1 MGMDARG
8 PSLGGSPLGSV
19 FAMPTAC
26 YDDSLVQCVLNDKD
40 SANDARFLL
49 GGPAVDRE
57 HPDDQQLQY
66 VEQFA
71 AFFATEGLARM
82 SARVLALLTVSGTP
96 GQSSR
101 QLTGALGASKGSIS
115 TATRFLIQT
124 SLIERFHVR
133 GSRQDYFRLR
143 PEAWSNFIRQRL
155 DFVSGMREM
164 ADRGL
169 SVAGLAA
176 EARARLEE
184 LRDSYAFFEQELPSL
199 VARWERER
207 GSA

>member
-71 AFFATEGLARM
+71 AFFQIHT
-82 SARVLALLTVSGTP
+82 
-96 GQSSR
+96 
-101 QLTGALGASKGSIS
+101 
-115 TATRFLIQT
+115 
-124 SLIERFHVR
+124 
-133 GSRQDYFRLR
+133 
-143 PEAWSNFIRQRL
+143 SNF
-155 DFVSGMREM
+155 
-164 ADRGL
+164 
-169 SVAGLAA
+169 
-176 EARARLEE
+176 
-184 LRDSYAFFEQELPSL
+184 
-199 VARWERER
+199 
-207 GSA
+207 